1 MRIPDEKIDE
11 VRRATDIVELISS
24 AVALKKRGKSY
35 LGLCPFHEEKTPSFS
50 VSPEKQMYYC
60 FGCGAGGNVFT
71 FLMESERVSF
81 VEAVRTLAERA
92 GVALPSATQEDR
104 ERATEQEILYDACR
118 TVGLYFHRNLTS
130 GPEGK
135 AALEYLHGR
144 GFTDETI
151 RKFGLGY
158 AMHSWD
164 ALVAH
169 AQQEKLDLPTLEK
182 AGLILKR
189 EDGSGFYDRFRGRAM
204 FPIFSVSGRTIAFG
218 ARKLRPDDPLGKYI
232 NSPETP
238 VYSKSHVLY
247 GLSHA
252 KEAIREKGSAILV
265 EGYVD
270 LISVFQAGIENI
282 VATSGTALTEEQ
294 TRLVGRY
301 AQAVTIVYD
310 ADSAGSRAALRGVDL
325 IIENGFDVSVA
336 TLPDKDDPDSFIRRH
351 GAEGFRE
358 LLKGAVSFLDFKAG
372 MFQAEGLLETP
383 EGKARALRSIVGT
396 IAKVGDE
403 LKRSFYIQFLAEK
416 YGIYQSVLFREL
428 ERMMAQ
434 ERRSRRPPPAQE
446 RVPVTAR
453 PGVQG
458 GVPDPGRGVLPA
470 AERDLLK
477 VTLEQGG
484 AMADY
489 VLAHVDPEELQHPVA
504 RQVFR
509 QLKARGGTGWD
520 LHTVMGGME
529 DESMQRFLADLLFR
543 RHDISKGWAEVG
555 SEPDE
560 PDPWDVAERSI
571 VVLQQRRLDRE
582 IEEIMRRLKEAESRG
597 ESLLSF
603 QQMIMQLQERK
614 RDLSRAGLKKEQ

>member
-24 AVALKKRGKSY
+24 GVALKKRGKSY

-60 FGCGAGGNVFT
+60 FGCGVGGNVFT

-118 TVGLYFHRNLTS
+118 TVGLYFHRNLIS
-130 GPEGK
+130 APEGK
-135 AALEYLHGR
+135 AALEYLRGR
-144 GFTDETI
+144 GFSDETI

-158 AMHSWD
+158 SMNSWD
-164 ALVAH
+164 ALITH
-169 AQQEKLDLPTLEK
+169 AQQEKLDLATLEK
-182 AGLILKR
+182 AGLVLKR
-189 EDGSGFYDRFRGRAM
+189 EDGSGSYDRFRGRAM

-238 VYSKSHVLY
+238 IYSKSHVLY

-252 KEAIREKGSAILV
+252 REAIRERGFAILV
-265 EGYVD
+265 EGYAD

-294 TRLVGRY
+294 TRLIGRY
-301 AQAVTIVYD
+301 AQAITLVYD
-310 ADSAGSRAALRGVDL
+310 ADSAGSRAALRGVDI
-325 IIENGFDVSVA
+325 IIENGFDVNIA

-351 GAEGFRE
+351 GADGFRE
-358 LLKGAVSFLDFKAG
+358 LLKKAVSFLDFKAS

-403 LKRSFYIQFLAEK
+403 LKRSFYVQFLAEK

-434 ERRSRRPPPAQE
+434 ERRHPRSAQPQARPA
-446 RVPVTAR
+446 VTAR
-453 PGVQG
+453 PEVH
-458 GVPDPGRGVLPA
+458 RGFPEADRGLLPA
-470 AERDLLK
+470 AERDLLR
-477 VTLEQGG
+477 VTLEQGE
-484 AMADY
+484 AMANY
-489 VLAHVDPEELQHPVA
+489 VFSHIDPEDLQHPAV
-504 RQVFR
+504 RQVFGH
-509 QLKARGGTGWD
+509 LKGRGGADWD
-520 LHTVMGGME
+520 LHTVMDGME
-529 DESMQRFLADLLFR
+529 DESMRRFLADLLFR
-543 RHDISKGWAEVG
+543 RHDISRGWAEAG
-555 SEPDE
+555 SEPAE
-560 PDPWDVAERSI
+560 PDPWEIAERSI
-571 VVLQQRRLDRE
+571 VALLQSGLDRR
-582 IEEIMRRLKEAESRG
+582 IEETMHRLKEAESRG
-597 ESLLSF
+597 ESLLPF
-603 QQMIMQLQERK
+603 QQSIMQLQQRK
-614 RDLSRAGLKKEQ
+614 RDLASAGLKRKE